1 MAIKWDKF
9 TVKSQEAIQ
18 GAQGL
23 AAENGNPE
31 VLPLHLMA
39 ALLED
44 KEGVVLPVLEK
55 LGVPVQQML
64 AQVNEAI
71 AKLPKVQGSAAQP
84 GLGNALS
91 KVLDQA
97 FKEADNFKDDY
108 VSTEHLL
115 LALSSQKNEP
125 VQLALAAQESAIH
138 EVVAFDSCD
147 RQRELV
153 FAPFLDVIDV
163 AVEKAAGC
171 LPHGPGASRGQCD
184 ALIRAGQALVIG
196 AQKIVALIER
206 DRVAV
211 GFPGIRKNFRGAVL
225 IEPADF
231 RIAQQENSAQYD
243 FADAFRM
250 RFRVGQSQRAAP

>member
-18 GAQGL
+18 AAQGL

-55 LGVPVQQML
+55 LGVPVQQLL
-64 AQVNEAI
+64 ANTNA
-71 AKLPKVQGSAAQP
+71 ALDKLPKVQGGSAAQP

-115 LALSSQKNEP
+115 LALASQKNEP
-125 VQLALAAQESAIH
+125 VQLALTALGADHAAILKALQAVRGS
-138 EVVAFDSCD
+138 
-147 RQRELV
+147 QRVTDQNPEGK
-153 FAPFLDVIDV
+153 F
-163 AVEKAAGC
+163 
-171 LPHGPGASRGQCD
+171 
-184 ALIRAGQALVIG
+184 QALAKYAKDLTEQARRGKLDPVIG
-196 AQKIVALIER
+196 R
-206 DRVAV
+206 DEEIRRVIQV
-211 GFPGIRKNFRGAVL
+211 LSRRTKNNPVL
-225 IEPADF
+225 IGEPGVGKTAIVEGLAR
-231 RIAQQENSAQYD
+231 RIFMGDVPEILRD
-243 FADAFRM
+243 K
-250 RFRVGQSQRAAP
+250 RVI